1 MDAQEWHL
9 EFGSAWE
16 RRRCSLGIGI
26 GEFSGG
32 GEETGRDR
40 RIYLFFEAK
49 EIDGVLQQSSELATW
64 WAWAFFFF
72 LSFFLI

>member
-1 MDAQEWHL
+1 MGARERHL

-49 EIDGVLQQSSELATW
+49 
-64 WAWAFFFF
+64 
-72 LSFFLI
+72 